1 MSVRLLIAVFSTL
14 LEEAVL
20 AVIVLVALPRIGIE
34 VSLDVLIALMV
45 ALAGF
50 AIFIYRM
57 GSRALRR
64 KPVLGLPDM
73 IGSKGKALSPL
84 ALEGFVRIKNEL
96 WESKAEAEEI
106 DIGEEVI
113 VVGQDA
119 LKLIVRKSGP
129 GDFKSTG

>member
-84 ALEGFVRIKNEL
+84 ALEGFVRIK
-96 WESKAEAEEI
+96 K
-106 DIGEEVI
+106 
-113 VVGQDA
+113 Q
-119 LKLIVRKSGP
+119 
-129 GDFKSTG
+129 